1 MIPTKSWSYRLSS
14 FGLSSR
20 KLVVLTILLAA
31 FGSLAWSQAPKM
43 PTKSV
48 KGEVLGPEDV
58 PLVKA
63 VVQLKDLKT
72 LNIRSFVTQEDGA
85 YHFNGLRKDTDY
97 ELKATWMGKDSDTKR
112 LSSFDTRDDAM
123 IVLRIKE

>member
-1 MIPTKSWSYRLSS
+1 MLSS
-14 FGLSSR
+14 STSPIRRLTFLTAIFLGLC
-20 KLVVLTILLAA
+20 ILGLA
-31 FGSLAWSQAPKM
+31 QAPKM
-43 PTKSV
+43 PTKNV

-72 LNIRSFVTQEDGA
+72 LNIRSFVTQEDGS

-112 LSSFDTRDDAM
+112 LSSFDTRDDAVV
-123 IVLRIKE
+123 VLRIKE

>member
-1 MIPTKSWSYRLSS
+1 MLSS
-14 FGLSSR
+14 SMSSIR
-20 KLVVLTILLAA
+20 RFTFLTVMVFAL
-31 FGSLAWSQAPKM
+31 GSLGWAQAPKM

-58 PLVKA
+58 PLAKA

-112 LSSFDTRDDAM
+112 LSSFDTRDEAM
-123 IVLRIKE
+123 IMLRIQE